1 MASFDT
7 NGIDLTGQVA
17 VVTGGGRGL
26 GRAMA
31 QALAVA
37 NAKVAVVARTATQLA
52 ETVEL
57 IRKDGGHVLPIP
69 ADITDH
75 KAVKTMVQ
83 TVQDELGAI
92 DILVNNAGVVG
103 VPGPIWEAD
112 PEDWRHTLDVNLYG
126 AFLCGATALGAM
138 VARQHGRI
146 INVASGAGLFP
157 IAFGSAYAVSKA
169 ALLRLTEC
177 MAADGKEHGIV
188 AFALGPGSVRTA
200 MTEYLIESEAGQT
213 YLPWYRKMILEGGAV
228 PADLSANLVVLL
240 ASGKLDSLSGRFI
253 DVFDDPDQLVL
264 YSTQI
269 IQDDLHTLRLRKL
282 SLEGSTSA

>member
-31 QALAVA
+31 QALAAAKA
-37 NAKVAVVARTATQLA
+37 NVAVVARTETQLA
-52 ETVEL
+52 ETVGI
-57 IRKDGGHVLPIP
+57 IRQTGGRVLAVP
-69 ADITDH
+69 ADVTDR
-75 KAVKTMVQ
+75 KTVDDMVQ

-112 PEDWRHTLDVNLYG
+112 PEEWRHTLDVNLYG
-126 AFLCGATALGAM
+126 AFLCGATVLKAM

-157 IAFGSAYAVSKA
+157 IAYGSAYAVSKA
-169 ALLRLTEC
+169 ALIRLTEC
-177 MAADGKEHGIV
+177 FAADGKEHGII

-213 YLPWYRKMILEGGAV
+213 YLPWYRKMILDGGDV

-240 ASGKLDSLSGRFI
+240 ASGKMDSLSGRFVE
-253 DVFDDPDQLVL
+253 VFDDVGQMILE
-264 YSTQI
+264 SAQI
-269 IQDDLHTLRLRKL
+269 IRDDLYTLRLRKL
-282 SLEGSTSA
+282 PRDGGTGS